1 MYYWQCRGMDKQRVA
16 SRCSPCQRIFYHND
30 VRTRPQLR
38 TCCCALPPVPPHD
51 RFTSEEGGSQVEH
64 GKRRLEPCRRS
75 LRNVLDTVSF
85 FFLCA
90 ACCSFFTGASFLQLL
105 CEQAQSICFKIQ
117 CDQYLQTAAKDAT
130 GERAAGLQA
139 LASTLTGQGI
149 TVSNIVD
156 YMSLIEQ
163 RSIQV
168 RYLSWSVDRPTEF
181 IASGGRVAVLQTRHG
196 DSHSHR
202 RA

>member
-1 MYYWQCRGMDKQRVA
+1 MSRVWSLWRFGFALKLSSSAVGAQGQRLFVSWLA
-16 SRCSPCQRIFYHND
+16 
-30 VRTRPQLR
+30 
-38 TCCCALPPVPPHD
+38 CC
-51 RFTSEEGGSQVEH
+51 
-64 GKRRLEPCRRS
+64 
-75 LRNVLDTVSF
+75 F
-85 FFLCA
+85 FFV
-90 ACCSFFTGASFLQLL
+90 ACPFCNLS
-105 CEQAQSICFKIQ
+105 QAQSICFKIQ

-168 RYLSWSVDRPTEF
+168 TFLVCRS
-181 IASGGRVAVLQTRHG
+181 AGGL
-196 DSHSHR
+196 
-202 RA
+202 

>member
-1 MYYWQCRGMDKQRVA
+1 M
-16 SRCSPCQRIFYHND
+16 F
-30 VRTRPQLR
+30 
-38 TCCCALPPVPPHD
+38 
-51 RFTSEEGGSQVEH
+51 
-64 GKRRLEPCRRS
+64 
-75 LRNVLDTVSF
+75 
-85 FFLCA
+85 A
-90 ACCSFFTGASFLQLL
+90 ACWLSVLSPSRAR
-105 CEQAQSICFKIQ
+105 QAQSICFKIQ

-168 RYLSWSVDRPTEF
+168 SYSPTRPNVGKLASVSPF
-181 IASGGRVAVLQTRHG
+181 
-196 DSHSHR
+196 
-202 RA
+202 

>member
-1 MYYWQCRGMDKQRVA
+1 MSCL
-16 SRCSPCQRIFYHND
+16 SPRL
-30 VRTRPQLR
+30 T
-38 TCCCALPPVPPHD
+38 PH
-51 RFTSEEGGSQVEH
+51 
-64 GKRRLEPCRRS
+64 
-75 LRNVLDTVSF
+75 
-85 FFLCA
+85 
-90 ACCSFFTGASFLQLL
+90 
-105 CEQAQSICFKIQ
+105 QAQSICFKIQ

-168 RYLSWSVDRPTEF
+168 RDTPPITT
-181 IASGGRVAVLQTRHG
+181 GRKISAPMLIPSR
-196 DSHSHR
+196 
-202 RA
+202 